1 MKKMQY
7 SFNLSSPAQPPA
19 AAPAPAA
26 ENAGHADE
34 LVHYDYNEFQLA
46 LPADWRQDL
55 RSEDNA
61 FAWWSE
67 VEHAAVNIS
76 VDFYEVPQGK
86 WQKLA
91 EHLLNAR
98 HEAMESLAAGRGQF
112 EVLWRSI
119 KPYSGGGALEIS
131 HAVSLPGHT
140 QLYLGYVGSRKVFN
154 FGLTCDGDRRAA
166 VDLFDQFMATRLR
179 VQVP

>member
-7 SFNLSSPAQPPA
+7 SFSLSSPAQPPA
-19 AAPAPAA
+19 VAPAPAA
-26 ENAGHADE
+26 EHAGHADE
-34 LVHYDYNEFQLA
+34 LVRYDYNEFQLA

-67 VEHAAVNIS
+67 AEHAAVNIS

-86 WQKLA
+86 WQTFA
-91 EHLLNAR
+91 EHILGAR
-98 HEAMESLAAGRGQF
+98 HEALESGAAGQVDVF
-112 EVLWRSI
+112 LRSI
-119 KPYSGGGALEIS
+119 RPYSGGGALEIS
-131 HAVSLPGHT
+131 YAASVPHQT
-140 QLYLGYVGSRKVFN
+140 YLYLGYVGSRKVFN
-154 FGLTCDGDRRAA
+154 FSLTCEGDRRAA

-179 VQVP
+179 VKVP